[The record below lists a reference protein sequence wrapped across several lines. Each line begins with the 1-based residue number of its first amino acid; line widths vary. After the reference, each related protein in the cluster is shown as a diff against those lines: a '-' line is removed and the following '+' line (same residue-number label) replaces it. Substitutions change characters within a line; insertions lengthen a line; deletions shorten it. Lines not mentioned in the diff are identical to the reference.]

1 MIARIMEFS
10 LTQRFLVLAGAV
22 ALIVWGMIAFARLP
36 IDALPDVTNNQ
47 VQINTESPGLAPVEV
62 ERRVTFPVEVA
73 LGGLPDV
80 VEVRSLSQYGL
91 SQVTVVF
98 EDATNLYFA
107 RQQISE
113 RLGSLRDELPATVSA
128 PELAPVSTGLGEIYQ
143 YTLDSDKRDTTE
155 LRTLQDFVVKP
166 ALRTVPGVAE
176 INSQGGYENQFQ
188 IEVDPKRLLSRGVS
202 VREVVDAVEEGN
214 ANAGGGYIVRGAE
227 QLVVRGVGVVADRDD
242 LLDTVIAAERG
253 TPVLLRD
260 VATVTETGNVLR
272 RGAATHNGKETV
284 LGIVMMRKG
293 ANTRTV
299 ATAVDERA
307 REIQKSLPPDV
318 RLTAVYDRTELVDKT
333 IRTVRTNLLEGGI
346 LVVVVLLLLLG
357 NLRGAIIAALVIPL
371 AMLFAVIGM
380 ERFGVS
386 ANLLSLGAIDFGL
399 IVDGAVIM
407 VENCVRRLAEARE
420 AKGSTLTDVER
431 RGTVAAACREVRQA
445 TQFGEMIILVTYLP
459 ILTLTG
465 IEGKMFQ
472 PMAFTVVLAL
482 TGALILSL
490 TVVPALCSLLLSGD
504 TREKPNWFLAGAERV
519 YRPALSASL
528 RRPAVI
534 LCASAALF
542 AGSIFLFSRLGS
554 EFVPELD
561 EGAIAI
567 QPIRPAGVSVDYSVK
582 MVAAAERVVV
592 SFPEVKDA
600 YTRIGSAELATDPM
614 PPSFGDMVVTLKERS
629 RWRRGMTKA
638 KLVAEMQSR
647 LPREVPGQGYAFSQP
662 IKLRTDELISGVKAD
677 VAVNIFGNDLETLAR
692 LGVEVQTALQTVPGA
707 QDVSAEQ
714 TTGLPTLEITVNR
727 AVAARYGVRVADV
740 QTVIEALIGGRIVG
754 QVIADNRRFAIVVK
768 LPERFRN
775 DIAALRELPVAT
787 PDGGTVPLA
796 TLARIAVQSSPAQVS
811 REGGSR
817 RVVVQGNVRGRDLGG
832 FVAEARQVVA
842 ARVALPTGYRIEWGG
857 QFENLQRA
865 QIRLN
870 IVVPVALSLIFLL
883 LFWTFG
889 SAKQAAMIFSGVPLA
904 ITGGV
909 VALWARGL
917 PFSVSAGIG
926 FIALCGVAVLNGVV
940 MLSAINRKR
949 AEGMS
954 LADAVRT
961 GSIERLRPVLMTALV
976 ASLGFVPMAV
986 STDAG
991 AEVQRPLATVVI
1003 GGILSS
1009 TVLTLLILPTL
1020 YAVCEKLPRRGDNN
1034 PDSNKGVLPGGGEI
1048 SE

>member
-10 LTQRFLVLAGAV
+10 LTQRLLVLVGAA
-22 ALIVWGMIAFARLP
+22 ALIVWGVIAFIQLP

-62 ERRVTFPVEVA
+62 EKRVTFPVEVA
-73 LGGLPDV
+73 LGGMPNV

-98 EDATNLYFA
+98 KDTTNIYFA
-107 RQQISE
+107 RQLISE
-113 RLGSLRDELPATVSA
+113 RLGAVRGELPPTVST

-143 YTLDSDKRDTTE
+143 YTLDSDKRNTTE
-155 LRTLQDFVVKP
+155 LRTIQDFVVKP

-176 INSQGGYENQFQ
+176 INSQGGFENQFQ

-202 VREVVDAVEEGN
+202 VRGVVEAVEEGN
-214 ANAGGGYIVRGAE
+214 ANAGGGYIVKGAE
-227 QLVVRGVGVVADRDD
+227 QLLVRGVGVVTSRDD
-242 LLDTVIAAERG
+242 LLDTVITAERG
-253 TPVLLRD
+253 TPILLRD
-260 VATVTETGNVLR
+260 VATVTETGNMLR

-284 LGIVMMRKG
+284 LGIVMMLKG

-299 ATAVDERA
+299 AQAVDDRA
-307 REIQKSLPPDV
+307 KEIQKTLPPDV
-318 RLTAVYDRTELVDKT
+318 RLTPVYNRTELVDKT
-333 IRTVRTNLLEGGI
+333 IHTVQKNLLEGGI
-346 LVVVVLLLLLG
+346 LVILVLLLLLG

-371 AMLFAVIGM
+371 AMLFAIIGM
-380 ERFGVS
+380 ERFGIS

-407 VENCVRRLAEARE
+407 VENCVRRFAEARE
-420 AKGSTLTDVER
+420 HKGSKLTDAER
-431 RGTVAAACREVRQA
+431 RETIAAACREVRQA

-504 TREKPNWFLAGAERV
+504 TREKPNFLITGAERV
-519 YRPALSASL
+519 YRPALGFSL
-528 RRPAVI
+528 RFPAVI
-534 LCASAALF
+534 IGVSVLLFVLCA
-542 AGSIFLFSRLGS
+542 FLFSRLGS

-582 MVAAAERVVV
+582 MVAAAERVVT

-629 RWRRGMTKA
+629 QWRRGMTKA
-638 KLVAEMQSR
+638 KLIEEMQSR
-647 LPREVPGQGYAFSQP
+647 LLREVPGQGYAFSQP

-677 VAVNIFGNDLETLAR
+677 LAVKIFGDDLDTLAR
-692 LGVEVQTALQTVPGA
+692 LGGEVQTALQAVPGA
-707 QDVSAEQ
+707 KDVSTEQ

-727 AVAARYGVRVADV
+727 AVAARYGVRIADV
-740 QTVIEALIGGRIVG
+740 QAVIEALIGGRTVG
-754 QVIADNRRFAIVVK
+754 QVISDNRRFAIVVK
-768 LPERFRN
+768 LPEQFRN
-775 DIAALRELPVAT
+775 DIAAIRELPIAT
-787 PDGGTVPLA
+787 PDDGTIPLD
-796 TLARIAVQSSPAQVS
+796 TIAQVAVKSSPAQVS

-832 FVAEARQVVA
+832 FVSDAQKTVA
-842 ARVALPTGYRIEWGG
+842 AKVTLPIGYRIEWGG

-865 QIRLN
+865 QTRLY
-870 IVVPVALSLIFLL
+870 IVVPLALALIFLL
-883 LFWTFG
+883 LFFTFG

-904 ITGGV
+904 VTGGV
-909 VALWARGL
+909 LALWGRGL
-917 PFSVSAGIG
+917 PFSVSAGVG

-949 AEGMS
+949 ADGFS
-954 LADAVRT
+954 LMDAVQT
-961 GSIERLRPVLMTALV
+961 GSLERLRPVLMTALV
-976 ASLGFVPMAV
+976 ASLGFVPMAISV
-986 STDAG
+986 EAG

-1009 TVLTLLILPTL
+1009 TILTLLILPTL
-1020 YAVCEKLPRRGDNN
+1020 YAVSEKWSVKEMHEPII
-1034 PDSNKGVLPGGGEI
+1034 E
-1048 SE
+1048 